1 MLVVV
6 VLIVFLFRFIV
17 CHSFSFCYF
26 FFCKQKTAYEMRI
39 SDWSSDVCSSDLA
52 ARLAARKSIQ
62 AHGAMGYTWEAD
74 LQMYMKRAWAL
85 DSAWG
90 DAKFHKSR
98 IDSAIVASDALI
110 GTGRSEEHTSELQS
124 LMRIS
129 YDVFCLIKNIVIL

>member
-1 MLVVV
+1 MH
-6 VLIVFLFRFIV
+6 RA
-17 CHSFSFCYF
+17 
-26 FFCKQKTAYEMRI
+26 AYAVAEADPRQALYV
-39 SDWSSDVCSSDLA
+39 SHAKLAAGEA

-98 IDSAIVASDALI
+98 SARAILASDALP
-110 GTGRSEEHTSELQS
+110 GPGASFSNS
-124 LMRIS
+124 N
-129 YDVFCLIKNIVIL
+129 YP